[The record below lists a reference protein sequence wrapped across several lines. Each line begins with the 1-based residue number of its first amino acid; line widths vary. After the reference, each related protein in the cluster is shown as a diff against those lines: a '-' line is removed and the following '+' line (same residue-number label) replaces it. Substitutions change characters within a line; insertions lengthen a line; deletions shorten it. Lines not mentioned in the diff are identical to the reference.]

1 MANTRILIIEKAFLL
16 FLKKGFKAVKLS
28 DIERAAGI
36 TKGTFYYHFTSKEE
50 VLKEGLIRY
59 YEMIDKQRSMEFN
72 SITTLREYVD
82 LTIRKMSGI
91 HNYTAKSFTSE
102 IPEVLSL
109 SLLVEVIA
117 LFPELKKVTIVSKMQ
132 RLSKLEQLI
141 LEAKKRGELRND
153 ADTSVL
159 AKNILNISAG
169 MVNYLVMHQDVS
181 YALSAMRS
189 QYEQLYSLVSVNS
202 F

>member
-59 YEMIDKQRSMEFN
+59 YDMIDKQRSMEFN

-82 LTIRKMSGI
+82 LTIWKMSGI

>member
-16 FLKKGFKAVKLS
+16 FLKKGFKAVKLN

-59 YEMIDKQRSMEFN
+59 YDMIDKQRSMEFN

>member
-16 FLKKGFKAVKLS
+16 FLKRGFKAVKLS

-59 YEMIDKQRSMEFN
+59 YDMIDKQRSMEFN

>member
-16 FLKKGFKAVKLS
+16 FLKKGFKVVKLS

-59 YEMIDKQRSMEFN
+59 YDMIDKQRSMEFN

-181 YALSAMRS
+181 YALSVMRS